1 MPTRKQDPETK
12 EFRQGAYASSTEF
25 ERGILGNLV
34 AARCHKLTDPEEIAM
49 LWWLQQASWR
59 DGGLE
64 KFTEAFLRASPE
76 LIGTVSMHR
85 FGMKPGQFYI
95 ADEVRAIRKEINDGD
110 APSRFP
116 LRGEVNLPLWV
127 ELSDS
132 DFSLQEQAQAQ
143 RLAPMHPVKYSVEAF
158 QEVCSHASDGLTD
171 YLSKAL
177 VDPQSKSLR
186 NGIWYA
192 PRLWDA
198 LWNWRQ
204 IERKAARARIVETAI
219 SQQVFYELDFAYE
232 TRSFVLIEGREGIG
246 KSDAA
251 RCWCEQH
258 PGQAIYVRLESGSDE
273 TTLYRSIAR
282 EIGTACSYQRKAVEM
297 RARIQDALQPGH
309 MMLVLDEAH
318 FLWPTSARSERTT
331 PKRLDWLRTALID
344 FGVPVALVSTPQ
356 FFTQQCERFRKAGWN
371 SNQIQ
376 RRLTRL
382 VRLPESLSKDDV
394 LGIVARYFPSLPV
407 RTAKEIAGV
416 ALLSV
421 GYLTTIVS
429 LRKRLDFIKTRRPSV
444 ADADLL
450 REILDEKSIELGLA
464 VQPAEKPAAAPQKTV
479 CRKPL
484 EAPQNRA
491 NASVRLPEQPVLSV
505 V

>member
-12 EFRQGAYASSTEF
+12 EFRQGAYASSAEF

-59 DGGLE
+59 DGGLG
-64 KFTEAFLRASPE
+64 KFTAAFLEASPD
-76 LIGTVSMHR
+76 LIGTASMHR
-85 FGMKPGQFYI
+85 FGVKPGQQYT
-95 ADEVRAIRKEINDGD
+95 ADEVRVIRKEIFDD
-110 APSRFP
+110 VPSRFP
-116 LRGEVNLPLWV
+116 LRGEVNLPLWA
-127 ELSDS
+127 EFSDS
-132 DFSLQEQAQAQ
+132 DSSLQEQAKAQ
-143 RLAPMHPVKYSVEAF
+143 RLAPTHPVKYSVEEF
-158 QEVCSHASDGLTD
+158 QKVCSRAADGLTD

-177 VDPQSKSLR
+177 VDPQSQSLK

-198 LWNWRQ
+198 LWNWRET
-204 IERKAARARIVETAI
+204 ERKAARARIVETAV

-251 RCWCEQH
+251 RCWCDQR

-297 RARIQDALQPGH
+297 RARIQDALQAGH
-309 MMLVLDEAH
+309 LMLVLDEAH

-382 VRLPESLSKDDV
+382 VRLPESLPNADV
-394 LGIVARYFPSLPV
+394 LGIVARHFPGLPA
-407 RTAKEIAGV
+407 RTAKEIAGI

-421 GYLTTIVS
+421 GYLTTIPG
-429 LRKRLDFIKTRRPSV
+429 LRKRFDFLKTRRPSV

-450 REILDEKSIELGLA
+450 REILDEKSIEFGLA
-464 VQPAEKPAAAPQKTV
+464 VQPAEKPAATSKQATCRVRPVPPQGRGNST
-479 CRKPL
+479 P
-484 EAPQNRA
+484 
-491 NASVRLPEQPVLSV
+491 RLIVHPELSV
-505 V
+505 I

>member
-1 MPTRKQDPETK
+1 MPTRKQDTETK
-12 EFRQGAYASSTEF
+12 EFRQEAYTSSAEN

-59 DGGLE
+59 EGGLV
-64 KFTEAFLRASPE
+64 KFTQDLFAACPNLV
-76 LIGTVSMHR
+76 GTASMHR
-85 FGMKPGQFYI
+85 FGMKPGKFYS
-95 ADEVRAIRKEINDGD
+95 ADQVRIIRDEIVGAGRD
-110 APSRFP
+110 SFP
-116 LRGEVNLPLWV
+116 LCGETNEPIWAKLL
-127 ELSDS
+127 DT
-132 DFSLQEQAQAQ
+132 DHAKQEREKAQK
-143 RLAPMHPVKYSVEAF
+143 LAPTYPEKYSVEAF
-158 QEVCSHASDGLTD
+158 QKVCRRSADGLGD
-171 YLSKAL
+171 FLCRAL

-186 NGIWYA
+186 GGIWFA
-192 PRLWDA
+192 PSLWDS
-198 LWNWRQ
+198 LRSWRETEQ
-204 IERKAARARIVETAI
+204 KTARARIVETAI
-219 SQQVFYELDFAYE
+219 SRQVFEELDFAYE

-251 RCWCEQH
+251 RCWCDQR
-258 PGQAIYVRLESGSDE
+258 PGQAVYVRLESGSDE

-309 MMLVLDEAH
+309 LMLVLDEAH

-356 FFTQQCERFRKAGWN
+356 FFTQQCDRFRRAGWN

-394 LGIVARYFPSLPV
+394 LEVVARYFPNFPE

-416 ALLSV
+416 ALFSI

-429 LRKRLDFIKTRRPSV
+429 LRKRFDFLRSRRPLMG
-444 ADADLL
+444 DAELL

-464 VQPAEKPAAAPQKTV
+464 MQPANEPAATPLQPV

-484 EAPQNRA
+484 EAIKNRA
-491 NASVRLPEQPVLSV
+491 NVPVRLPQQPVLSV